1 VPILLTAF
9 LFAQS
14 ATPMQHAAHAA
25 ETPEPV
31 CVRAGD
37 LPANFARW
45 HTAPAPVLRL
55 GTPSDVV
62 ARPAS
67 RVKWA
72 VPAGRPGPGAALRLS
87 IARAGVYQVG
97 LSNGAWIDLIARGKA
112 LASAAHG
119 HGPLCTG
126 LRKIVDFRL
135 ARGTYTLQLAAM
147 PEATTRVMVVKK

>member
-1 VPILLTAF
+1 MPILLTAF

-55 GTPSDVV
+55 GTPTRS
-62 ARPAS
+62 A
-67 RVKWA
+67 W
-72 VPAGRPGPGAALRLS
+72 PGAPFHPA
-87 IARAGVYQVG
+87 
-97 LSNGAWIDLIARGKA
+97 NARGRSPA
-112 LASAAHG
+112 RTHTGSGVSILCAAWSVGIAAWAS
-119 HGPLCTG
+119 
-126 LRKIVDFRL
+126 ISVVSNI
-135 ARGTYTLQLAAM
+135 GTIILLDGV
-147 PEATTRVMVVKK
+147 PSL